1 MKGIKLG
8 ILAICVALAGL
19 CFATNYFYAYIGG
32 GFAIVL
38 ALIARFMKEK

>member
-19 CFATNYFYAYIGG
+19 CAATNHFYAYIGG
-32 GFAIVL
+32 GLAVVL
-38 ALIARFMKEK
+38 ALIAYFGKEK